1 MILLM
6 EELLHQLIC
15 RLFHYLQGLHIP
27 GGCLGFLNHQQ
38 YQHNFKNA
46 PTSCSTCD
54 RHWMP
59 YQSDWVFA
67 CHFFTHNTWKRTTPW
82 TRKGKSRT
90 SWVTSKYVVW
100 LKTSNHVYINVS
112 HITKYNDMCIYMKY
126 LPTSMVHLMTDISYI
141 YLGVDWFQ
149 SRQKWDAGMQM
160 DNPIFPYHPWEW
172 HIYQHLVVF
181 NG

>member
-112 HITKYNDMCIYMKY
+112 HITKYNDMYIYEVLTNVHGTSHDWHILYLPRSRLVPVTPEMGCRDANGQSNIPIPSMGMAY
-126 LPTSMVHLMTDISYI
+126 LPTF
-141 YLGVDWFQ
+141 GCF
-149 SRQKWDAGMQM
+149 
-160 DNPIFPYHPWEW
+160 
-172 HIYQHLVVF
+172 
-181 NG
+181 